1 MMALNFESMDQKLH
15 HAEPCIINDLFVD
28 IEKKI
33 YDKYPEYKETNNTFL
48 FNGQPILRFK
58 TVEEN
63 KLESGKIIIM
73 VMNKNGKNK

>member
-1 MMALNFESMDQKLH
+1 MMALNFESMEQKLH
-15 HAEPCIINDLFVD
+15 HAEPCINKDLFVD

-58 TVEEN
+58 SVEEN

-73 VMNKNGKNK
+73 VANKI